1 MESINRYTI
10 ERRIARV
17 YDTMAGAQCTQ
28 KGVKQ
33 YVKILGNAVGIQGT
47 NVGTEDDFL
56 RDFGRGI

>member
-1 MESINRYTI
+1 MDSINRYTV

-28 KGVKQ
+28 KGVKE
-33 YVKILGNAVGIQGT
+33 YVKILGNAVGIKRT
-47 NVGTEDDFL
+47 NAGTEDDFL